1 MKTVYEKYIT
11 DCFLDLDSV
20 SKTLVC
26 QAQDIV
32 RRKTGIEIG
41 GKRIFDC
48 YLCVICGDTPLNTYI
63 VIRNQNGEDLALYK
77 GGYFY
82 NVDSGNVSK
91 LI

>member
-11 DCFLDLDSV
+11 DSFSDLDSV
-20 SKTLVC
+20 SKRFVC

-41 GKRIFDC
+41 GKQIFNC

-63 VIRNQNGEDLALYK
+63 AIRNQNEEDLAVYK

-82 NVDSGNVSK
+82 DVDSGDISK